1 MRFPPKI
8 YPSVT
13 KEDIVDDL
21 HSDHDLENSMNR
33 PEDIIDAIKRSKHSG
48 DQAEI
53 YHILQDRRINLS
65 K

>member
-21 HSDHDLENSMNR
+21 HSDHDLENSMNS
-33 PEDIIDAIKRSKHSG
+33 PEDTFCSPPINRNISSK
-48 DQAEI
+48 QA
-53 YHILQDRRINLS
+53 
-65 K
+65 